1 MKKVSTKINC
11 QSQSLSST
19 HVQIVH
25 IKLMIRLN
33 ILLMWI
39 GISHFLDFVVA
50 IVRKD
55 SICRHTSHTICQ
67 SASMYQ
73 KILNVLNVE

>member
-1 MKKVSTKINC
+1 MRKLSTKISC

-25 IKLMIRLN
+25 IKPMIRLN
-33 ILLMWI
+33 TPLMWI
-39 GISHFLDFVVA
+39 GISHFLDFVVE

-55 SICRHTSHTICQ
+55 FIHRHTSCTICQ
-67 SASMYQ
+67 STSMNP
-73 KILNVLNVE
+73 KILNVLNAA

>member
-1 MKKVSTKINC
+1 MRKVSTKINC
-11 QSQSLSST
+11 ESQSLSST
-19 HVQIVH
+19 RVQIVH
-25 IKLMIRLN
+25 IKPMIRLN

-55 SICRHTSHTICQ
+55 FICRHTSHTICQ
-67 SASMYQ
+67 SASMYR
-73 KILNVLNVE
+73 KILNVLNAE

>member
-1 MKKVSTKINC
+1 MRKVSTKINC
-11 QSQSLSST
+11 QSQLLSST
-19 HVQIVH
+19 RVQIVH

-33 ILLMWI
+33 IVLMWI

-55 SICRHTSHTICQ
+55 FIRRHTSRTICQ
-67 SASMYQ
+67 SASMYR